1 MTFHPRLPYEFS
13 DEMVP
18 DLIML
23 LDMLSYC
30 RPHGSRTE
38 RQFIKR
44 FITPTGVKSDSYG
57 NLHLAIGD
65 APVMW
70 SCHTD
75 TVHSTKG
82 LQQLAMTKKEFCLG
96 KDAKSSCLGADDTAG
111 VWLMLEM
118 INAKV
123 PGLYVFHRNE
133 EHGRVGSMHFAKQNK
148 ELVEKCSM
156 AIALDRRGQN
166 SVITHQMGSRCCS
179 DDFGN
184 SLREGLDIGMTLDSG
199 GSFTDTASYTDL
211 IGECTN
217 LSVGYTCAHS
227 RAETLNFEFL
237 FKLRDALCRLD
248 TSKLALKR
256 KAGEVDRSS
265 YYDDCY
271 EWGYGGYGNYG
282 GHTTPR
288 SRWHSNVPAVIGPN
302 GNNGNRSVRGFLS
315 EEKPVKER
323 DIISM
328 VKRYPDI
335 AADILEQHGFDAKE
349 FGAYVMLS
357 YYDQPIPY

>member
-1 MTFHPRLPYEFS
+1 MTFHQRLPYEFS

-44 FITPTGVKSDSYG
+44 FIMPTEVKSDDYG
-57 NLHLAIGD
+57 NLHLSIGD
-65 APVMW
+65 APVLW

-82 LQQLAMTKKEFCLG
+82 FQQLAMTTKEFCLG
-96 KDAKSSCLGADDTAG
+96 KDTKSSCLGADDTAG

-118 INAKV
+118 IKAKV

-133 EHGRVGSMHFAKQNK
+133 EKGRVGSIHFAKQSK
-148 ELVEKCSM
+148 ELVEKCHM
-156 AIALDRRGQN
+156 AIALDRRGQ
-166 SVITHQMGSRCCS
+166 SSIITHQMGSRCCS
-179 DDFGN
+179 DDFGK
-184 SLREGLDIGMTLDSG
+184 SLQETLLLDGLKLDSG
-199 GSFTDTASYTDL
+199 GSYTDTASYTDL

-217 LSVGYTCAHS
+217 LSVGYNCAHS

-248 TSKLALKR
+248 VSKLALKR
-256 KAGEVDRSS
+256 KAGEKDESS
-265 YYDDCY
+265 YYDDYCG
-271 EWGYGGYGNYG
+271 WGYGQQWRRWG
-282 GHTTPR
+282 GANTPTN
-288 SRWHSNVPAVIGPN
+288 SHIGSNGTK
-302 GNNGNRSVRGFLS
+302 VRGFLS
-315 EEKPVKER
+315 DDRPASEK
-323 DIISM
+323 DLATM
-328 VKRYPDI
+328 VKRYPEI
-335 AADILEQHGFDAKE
+335 AADILEQCGYDARAFTME
-349 FGAYVMLS
+349 VTAAFYADQTAYS
-357 YYDQPIPY
+357 